1 MWLNCI
7 ENGFKMRKESIS
19 YTKSQWMNYI
29 EKVTRL
35 YRNGETVEGIAK
47 ELNVSEELIKLT
59 IKTQINRQHCPKL
72 I

>member
-1 MWLNCI
+1 
-7 ENGFKMRKESIS
+7 
-19 YTKSQWMNYI
+19 MNYI